1 MNTVQKNSFS
11 FYYYIYYGVLLF
23 FVSYFQNFD
32 YHFGIVSRMAFL
44 CASIIPC
51 FLKDINWAAPCIT
64 LFYIVS
70 SSGIGSSIMPSDM
83 YIYAIVSVLFFI
95 FSKYKHLS
103 QNKTPVIWVLLLLW
117 MLFVDVSTS
126 FRIEDSF
133 YCMIF
138 LMLIGMSTDY
148 SQICKQPIFRYSFIF
163 ATLALSI
170 LILMNKEMLFISMNY
185 HGDMQRVKINHLN
198 YSSMTMAIGTIFSVL
213 CFLRKDEKLF
223 FKVASIVT
231 FSVSIIAM
239 SFLGSRGAVLDIIVA
254 LIFVVLVHDIKKKY
268 KVLIILAFILGTV
281 YLYQKGYLD
290 ILIYRMENDATGDGS
305 GRGEIWDRKLSA
317 FFSGDILNQIIGYG
331 FDGGHYL
338 GGEFRFCHN
347 DFIAFLVEYGYVGL
361 ILFVSFLLYPIRVAF
376 KNDRKYLSEVIILM
390 MFLVTACFTL
400 EPISNAQLSF
410 FLLYFFIS
418 AFAYGDK
425 QYEHKTM

>member
-1 MNTVQKNSFS
+1 MNTVQKNSFTL
-11 FYYYIYYGVLLF
+11 YYYIYYGFLLL

-32 YHFGIVSRMAFL
+32 YHFGIEYRMAFL
-44 CASIIPC
+44 CALVIPC
-51 FLKDINWAAPCIT
+51 ILKDINWIAPCIT

-70 SSGIGSSIMPSDM
+70 SSGIGYSIMPTDM
-83 YIYAIVSVLFFI
+83 YIYAIVSILVFI

-103 QNKTPVIWVLLLLW
+103 QNRTPLIWVLLLLW
-117 MLFVDVSTS
+117 MLLVDFLTS

-138 LMLIGMSTDY
+138 LMLIGRSTDFHLL
-148 SQICKQPIFRYSFIF
+148 CKQPIIRYSFIF

-170 LILMNKEMLFISMNY
+170 LILMNKEMLYISMNY
-185 HGDMQRVKINHLN
+185 QGDMQRVKINHLN

-213 CFLRKDEKLF
+213 CFLRKKEKLF
-223 FKVASIVT
+223 IKVASVVT

-239 SFLGSRGAVLDIIVA
+239 SFLGSRGAILDIIVA
-254 LIFVVLVHDIKKKY
+254 LIFVLLVHDIKKKY
-268 KVLIILAFILGTV
+268 KVLIVIAFILGTM

-290 ILIYRMENDATGDGS
+290 ILIYRMENDVTGDGS

-361 ILFVSFLLYPIRVAF
+361 ILFASFLLYPVRLAF

-390 MFLVTACFTL
+390 IFLVTACFTL

-410 FLLYFFIS
+410 FLLYFSICALAHGEKF
-418 AFAYGDK
+418 YG
-425 QYEHKTM
+425 HVTM